1 MESESERHTM
11 QLPPLNTLQAFEA
24 TARLCSLSRAGDE
37 LCLTHAAVSHQ
48 IKRLETWF
56 GRKLF
61 QRSGRGIELTPAGV
75 EFHQA
80 VDAALVTI
88 AITGK
93 KLQIR
98 RDRKRVP
105 VACLPSIATRWLV
118 PALPDFTQ
126 KNPGVNVQI
135 SYARALESFDSEL
148 HDVLITHG
156 ADASAG
162 VQCSKL
168 FSRINQP
175 VASAVHVERNPRL
188 LKANGFDGAHL
199 LHDETFE
206 AWNDWFKKAGYTPN
220 GVTHGPIYQDFNLL
234 ATGVIAGHGIALCPI
249 EVFRREIGDG
259 DLVVLSEI
267 ATLEDEGYYV
277 VQSRQSNREV
287 DAFTDWFKEVCKAEL
302 PNLKKLGIVKQT
314 K

>member
-105 VACLPSIATRWLV
+105 VACLPSI
-118 PALPDFTQ
+118 
-126 KNPGVNVQI
+126 
-135 SYARALESFDSEL
+135 
-148 HDVLITHG
+148 
-156 ADASAG
+156 
-162 VQCSKL
+162 
-168 FSRINQP
+168 
-175 VASAVHVERNPRL
+175 ASAVHVERNPRL